1 MESLSLKG
9 FKLFVFL
16 LIIAGCSPERNN
28 PLDPMGEELAWI
40 NIYRPE
46 AITILPG
53 GNLCVANRNGFTIFT
68 PEGDS
73 IDRFYPAGV
82 VTGLDVGFG
91 RILSVD
97 RGNLRL
103 FALDGDYQ
111 GLIDQYEYEIQRFF
125 FSNLTGIY
133 ADENYLYLVDSNVVI
148 KMDSS
153 FECLA
158 RWESSENKAL
168 YDIFYSNG
176 YLYATLK
183 NSIGVQ
189 VFDTSGNFIKE
200 ENKTAF
206 WVGDECFSRCITGD
220 NSGNLF
226 FFAYSIYFSSLDS
239 TYHIDDGWICVLKEM
254 NYEGTSGEF
263 LQEFL
268 QENDLLDIVY
278 YDGYLYVTKYWGNNV
293 RKLWLDGYIP

>member
-9 FKLFVFL
+9 FKLFIFL

-28 PLDPMGEELAWI
+28 PFDPMTEELAWI

-46 AITILPG
+46 AITILPD
-53 GNLCVANRNGFTIFT
+53 GNLCVANRERFTIFT

-73 IDRFYPAGV
+73 IACFYPAGGV
-82 VTGLDVGFG
+82 NGLDVGFG
-91 RILSVD
+91 RIISVYGSGM
-97 RGNLRL
+97 RV
-103 FALDGDYQ
+103 FALDGTYETGI
-111 GLIDQYEYEIQRFF
+111 GLYEYNSQLYD

-133 ADENYLYLVDSNVVI
+133 ADENYLYLVDSAVVI
-148 KMDSS
+148 KIDSS

-158 RWESSENKAL
+158 RWESSEDKAL
-168 YDIFYSNG
+168 YDIFYSKG

-183 NSIGVQ
+183 NSIGIQ

-200 ENKTAF
+200 ENLQAGY
-206 WVGDECFSRCITGD
+206 WGDEYLSRGITGD
-220 NSGNLF
+220 NTGNVF
-226 FFAYSIYFSSLDS
+226 FFAYSRYFSSLDS
-239 TYHIDDGWICVLKEM
+239 TYHISDSWICAVKEI
-254 NYEGTSGEF
+254 NYEGTSWKF
-263 LQEFL
+263 SQER
-268 QENDLLDIVY
+268 DLLDIVY